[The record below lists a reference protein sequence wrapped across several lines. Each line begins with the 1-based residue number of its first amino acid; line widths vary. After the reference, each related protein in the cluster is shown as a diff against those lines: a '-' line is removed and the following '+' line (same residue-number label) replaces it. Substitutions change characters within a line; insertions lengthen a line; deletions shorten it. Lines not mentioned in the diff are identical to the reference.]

1 VPHVLVEDFKESLSN
16 EIAKLDGGILLAA
29 EMTGVSDRGL
39 RRILSG
45 KQKYVSDTIFDRI
58 CTAFGWEYWSY
69 EIHGIKDP

>member
-1 VPHVLVEDFKESLSN
+1 MPYVLVEDFRDTLAD

-29 EMTGVSDRGL
+29 DMTGVSDRGL

-45 KQKYVSDTIFDRI
+45 KQKYVSDIIFDRI
-58 CTAFGWEYWSY
+58 ATAFGWEYWSY

>member
-1 VPHVLVEDFKESLSN
+1 MPHVLVEDFRQTLAD

-29 EMTGVSDRGL
+29 DMTGVSDRGL

-45 KQKYVSDTIFDRI
+45 KQKYVSDVIFDRI
-58 CTAFGWEYWSY
+58 ATAFGWEYWSY

>member
-1 VPHVLVEDFKESLSN
+1 MPYVLVEDFKQTLSD
-16 EIAKLDGGILLAA
+16 EISKLEGGILLAA

-58 CTAFGWEYWSY
+58 ATAFGWEYWSY